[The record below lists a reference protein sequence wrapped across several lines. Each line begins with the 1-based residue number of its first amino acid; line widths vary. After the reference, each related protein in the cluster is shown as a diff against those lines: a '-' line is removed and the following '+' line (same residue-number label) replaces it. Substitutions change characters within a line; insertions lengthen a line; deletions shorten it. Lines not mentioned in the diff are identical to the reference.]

1 MTGAAQPQQGKY
13 MHARCSWI
21 ALALLGA
28 TPALHAQIAV
38 SANDGK
44 AVPADAP
51 DTPRTADSVTVLNIG
66 QRVNVLATLAVP
78 ATLVGPPGSVALT
91 SDSRMAIVTA
101 GQIVDGGGAP
111 VPGDLVTV
119 IDLSRPAEPRVV
131 QTLHAGAGA
140 AGVAINPAG
149 TLALVAN
156 TGADSIS
163 VFAIDRRRLT
173 PAGTVALDPKSRP
186 VDVLFES
193 DHVADVVAQG
203 SNKLLRLAVNGRQAT
218 LDGADI
224 AVGAGPY
231 SLAIDPRK
239 HMAYVSHLGGRTPGG
254 PPGPKPGSVGI
265 VDLAVGR
272 MVDQIDTGVTPE
284 HVGLSPSGR
293 FLEVTVNNGS
303 TVPASSPA
311 FHNHGMMTIYR
322 VEGARLLPAAEVQT
336 GRWCQGAVWS
346 ADERRV
352 LLQCSLKKQIEVY
365 GFDGRTL
372 KPEEPVVLDA
382 RPGGIA
388 TAHSR

>member
-1 MTGAAQPQQGKY
+1 MQV
-13 MHARCSWI
+13 RFSWI

-28 TPALHAQIAV
+28 VPALCAQIAV

-51 DTPRTADSVTVLNIG
+51 DTPRTSDSVTVLDIG
-66 QRVNVLATLAVP
+66 RRLKVLATLPVP
-78 ATLVGPPGSVALT
+78 ATVVGPPGSVALT
-91 SDSRMAIVTA
+91 SDSRLAIVTA
-101 GQIVDGGGAP
+101 GQIVDGAGGL

-119 IDLSRPAEPRVV
+119 IDLSRPSEPRVV

-149 TLALVAN
+149 TLVLVAN

-163 VFAIDRRRLT
+163 VFAIDGGRLT

-186 VDVLFES
+186 VDVAFEN

-203 SNKLLRLAVNGRQAT
+203 ANKLLRLTVNGRDVTRGA
-218 LDGADI
+218 ADI

-231 SLAIDPRK
+231 SLALNPRS
-239 HMAYVSHLGGRTPGG
+239 HIAYVSHLGGRAPGG

-265 VDLAVGR
+265 IDLAAGR
-272 MVDQIDTGVTPE
+272 MVDQIDTGITPE
-284 HVGLSPSGR
+284 HVGLSPTGR

-303 TVPASSPA
+303 TAPASSPA
-311 FHNHGMMTIYR
+311 FHHYGTITIYR
-322 VEGARLLPAAEVQT
+322 VGGARLLPAAETRT

-352 LLQCSLKKQIEVY
+352 LLQCSLAKQIETY
-365 GFDGRTL
+365 RFDGRTL
-372 KPEEPVVLDA
+372 KPEEPLALDA
-382 RPGGIA
+382 RPGAIA

>member
-1 MTGAAQPQQGKY
+1 MQ
-13 MHARCSWI
+13 ARISWI

-28 TPALHAQIAV
+28 TPALKAQIAV

-51 DTPRTADSVTVLNIG
+51 DTPRTADSVTVLDIG
-66 QRVNVLATLAVP
+66 SRVKLLATLPVP
-78 ATLVGPPGSVALT
+78 ATVVGPPGSVAVI
-91 SDSRMAIVTA
+91 SGSRLAIVTA
-101 GQIVDGGGAP
+101 GQIADGSGAP

-119 IDLSRPAEPRVV
+119 IDLTRPAAPRVV
-131 QTLHAGAGA
+131 QTLHAGTGA

-156 TGADSIS
+156 TGADSVS
-163 VFAIDRRRLT
+163 VFAIDGGRLMLV
-173 PAGTVALDPKSRP
+173 GTVALDPKSRP
-186 VDVLFES
+186 VDVAFES

-203 SNKLLRLAVNGRQAT
+203 ANKLLRLAVNGREVT
-218 LDGADI
+218 RSTGDI

-231 SLAIDPRK
+231 SLALDPRR
-239 HMAYVSHLGGRTPGG
+239 HMAYVSHLGGRAPGG
-254 PPGPKPGSVGI
+254 PPGPKPGSIGI
-265 VDLAVGR
+265 VDLAAGR

-303 TVPASSPA
+303 TAPAASPA
-311 FHNHGMMTIYR
+311 FHDHGMMTIYR
-322 VEGARLLPAAEVQT
+322 VAGARLQPAAETPT

-352 LLQCSLKKQIEVY
+352 LLQCSLTKQIEVY
-365 GFDGRTL
+365 RFDGRSL
-372 KPEEPVVLDA
+372 RPEAPVTLDA
-382 RPGGIA
+382 RPGAIA